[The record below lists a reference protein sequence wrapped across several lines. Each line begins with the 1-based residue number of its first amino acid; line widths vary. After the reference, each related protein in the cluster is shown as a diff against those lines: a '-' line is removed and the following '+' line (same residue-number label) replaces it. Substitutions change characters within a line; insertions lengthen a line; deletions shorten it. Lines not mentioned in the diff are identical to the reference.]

1 MAYREKYGSQIKN
14 IEETMGQRNMGI
26 SGSGTLDRHATL
38 IADQLVQ
45 HRDRLLEPADIKVL
59 RPFSFKETCHWI
71 GVNQNSLR
79 HTLRTNPSLPQGTML
94 RGTRRHFEAVD
105 IHAIRD
111 HLIEHGRLGPGDVTC
126 RRAGEAPAVIAS
138 INLKGGVGKS
148 TSAQHLSQSLAMR
161 GYRTLVVDL
170 DAQASLTQL
179 FGIVPEREPDMRTLY
194 DAIRYHDDDEPEG
207 TGPVD
212 IRDVVQTTHIPR
224 LDLIPSNMQIMEF
237 EHETAGHDQRRAPFF
252 LRVEEALAPI
262 RDDYDVILFDCPP
275 QMSFAVMSAL
285 FACTSLLVTVTASF
299 VDVMSLGTFLGMTGE
314 MMSVIEQRQGER
326 PYDWIKYLIT
336 RYNPTDQPSVQ
347 VAGYL
352 RSILEGAVM
361 TNEFYLSTAI
371 ADAATTS
378 DSIVE
383 VDPSTFHRQTYQRA
397 WDSVARVSGELEALI
412 QSGWG
417 RDIHGA

>member
-1 MAYREKYGSQIKN
+1 MAV
-14 IEETMGQRNMGI
+14 
-26 SGSGTLDRHATL
+26 SGSATLDRHANL
-38 IADQLVQ
+38 IAEQLVQ
-45 HRDRLLEPADIKVL
+45 HRDRLLEPKKVKEL
-59 RPFSFKETCHWI
+59 RSFSFKEACHYL
-71 GVNQNSLR
+71 GVKENSLR
-79 HTLRTNPSLPQGTML
+79 HTLRTNESLPQGTL
-94 RGTRRHFEAVD
+94 IRGTRRHFAAEE

-111 HLIEHGRLGPGDVTC
+111 HLIANDRLEPENITRRMGDEQTV
-126 RRAGEAPAVIAS
+126 VIAS

-148 TSAQHLSQSLAMR
+148 TSAQHLAQGLAMR
-161 GYRTLVVDL
+161 GYKTLVIDL

-179 FGIVPEREPDMRTLY
+179 FGIIPEREPDMLTLY
-194 DAIRYHDDDEPEG
+194 HAIRYHDEDDDAEDA
-207 TGPVD
+207 PVD
-212 IRDVVQTTHIPR
+212 IRNVVRGTHMPN
-224 LDLIPSNMQIMEF
+224 LDLIPCSMQIMEF
-237 EHETAGHDQRRAPFF
+237 EHETAGRDQRRHPFF
-252 LRVEEALAPI
+252 IRIEEALAPI

-275 QMSFAVMSAL
+275 QMSFAVMAAL
-285 FACTSLLVTVTASF
+285 FTCTSLLVTVTASF

-352 RSILEGAVM
+352 RSILEDSVM

-371 ADAATTS
+371 SDAAVSS

-397 WDSVARVSGELEALI
+397 WDSVARVTAELEGLI
-412 QSGWG
+412 HQAWG
-417 RDIHGA
+417 RE

>member
-1 MAYREKYGSQIKN
+1 MAV
-14 IEETMGQRNMGI
+14 
-26 SGSGTLDRHATL
+26 SGSATLDKHATL
-38 IADQLVQ
+38 IAEELVK
-45 HRDRLLEPADIKVL
+45 HRDRLLEPKKKKEL
-59 RPFSFKETCHWI
+59 RPFSFKEACHFL

-79 HTLRTNPSLPQGTML
+79 HTLRTNENLPQGTLL
-94 RGTRRHFEAVD
+94 RGTRRYFDAAE

-111 HLIEHGRLGPGDVTC
+111 FLIDNNRLEVENVTRRTGDEQTV
-126 RRAGEAPAVIAS
+126 VVAS

-148 TSAQHLSQSLAMR
+148 TSAQHLAQGLAMR
-161 GYRTLVVDL
+161 GYKTLVVDL

-179 FGIVPEREPDMRTLY
+179 FGIIPEREPDMLTLY
-194 DAIRYHDDDEPEG
+194 HAIRYQDEADPEG
-207 TGPVD
+207 TAPVD
-212 IRDVVQTTHIPR
+212 VREVIRGTHIPN
-224 LDLIPSNMQIMEF
+224 LDLIPSSMHIMEF
-237 EHETAGHDQRRAPFF
+237 EHETAGNDQRKNPFF
-252 LRVEEALAPI
+252 LRIEEALSPV

-285 FACTSLLVTVTASF
+285 FTCTSLLVTVTASF

-314 MMSVIEQRQGER
+314 MMSVIEQQKGER

-352 RSILEGAVM
+352 RTILGETVM

-371 ADAATTS
+371 ADAAVSS

-383 VDPSTFHRQTYQRA
+383 VDPATFHRQTYQRA
-397 WDSVARVSGELEALI
+397 WESVSRVTTELEGLI
-412 QSGWG
+412 HQAWG
-417 RDIHGA
+417 RS